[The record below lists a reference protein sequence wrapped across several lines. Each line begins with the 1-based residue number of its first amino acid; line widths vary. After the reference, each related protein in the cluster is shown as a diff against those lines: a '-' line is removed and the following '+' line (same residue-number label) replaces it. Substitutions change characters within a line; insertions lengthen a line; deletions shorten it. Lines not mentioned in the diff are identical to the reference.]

1 MAQQLRII
9 NNVSIAAGSSS
20 ASSSA
25 LVIPTGLIRVVSSVE
40 SHISFTT
47 TAGTATA
54 GDMVIG
60 AGQVNLFLIP
70 DGTFINGLRAHGT
83 NGVISISCVSIGR

>member
-1 MAQQLRII
+1 MSGQLRII
-9 NNVSIAAGSSS
+9 NNVVIAAGSGS
-20 ASSSA
+20 ASSGA
-25 LVIPTGLIRVVSSVE
+25 LVIPTGLVRVVSTVE
-40 SHISFTT
+40 AHISFT
-47 TAGTATA
+47 ASSGTADVS
-54 GDMVIG
+54 DMVIG

>member
-9 NNVSIAAGSSS
+9 NNVSIAAESSS
-20 ASSSA
+20 NSSSA
-25 LVIPTGLIRVVSSVE
+25 LVIPTGLVRVVATVE
-40 SHISFTT
+40 SHISFTAT
-47 TAGTATA
+47 SGTATA